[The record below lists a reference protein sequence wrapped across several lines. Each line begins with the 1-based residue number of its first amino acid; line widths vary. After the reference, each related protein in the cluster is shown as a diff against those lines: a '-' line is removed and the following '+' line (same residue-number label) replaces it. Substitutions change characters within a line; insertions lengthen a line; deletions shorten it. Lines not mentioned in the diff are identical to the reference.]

1 MQKIIVYYFHENG
14 DIYDYDRNQSWF
26 SENNIFWNSINLI
39 DIASH
44 YYYDI
49 LIARSAN
56 DTHFVWGNFGGEV
69 IEEPNETEFK
79 SIDEIFIHYFGIT
92 YKNWNYILVII
103 KVNLRNEIRKE
114 IIENK
119 PNGNRILKN
128 LSKNSNNKKYS
139 YLKFKIEGKQIN
151 K

>member
-1 MQKIIVYYFHENG
+1 
-14 DIYDYDRNQSWF
+14 
-26 SENNIFWNSINLI
+26 
-39 DIASH
+39 
-44 YYYDI
+44 
-49 LIARSAN
+49 
-56 DTHFVWGNFGGEV
+56 
-69 IEEPNETEFK
+69 
-79 SIDEIFIHYFGIT
+79 
-92 YKNWNYILVII
+92 VII

>member
-1 MQKIIVYYFHENG
+1 
-14 DIYDYDRNQSWF
+14 
-26 SENNIFWNSINLI
+26 
-39 DIASH
+39 
-44 YYYDI
+44 
-49 LIARSAN
+49 
-56 DTHFVWGNFGGEV
+56 
-69 IEEPNETEFK
+69 
-79 SIDEIFIHYFGIT
+79 
-92 YKNWNYILVII
+92 VII

-128 LSKNSNNKKYS
+128 LSKNFNNKKYS